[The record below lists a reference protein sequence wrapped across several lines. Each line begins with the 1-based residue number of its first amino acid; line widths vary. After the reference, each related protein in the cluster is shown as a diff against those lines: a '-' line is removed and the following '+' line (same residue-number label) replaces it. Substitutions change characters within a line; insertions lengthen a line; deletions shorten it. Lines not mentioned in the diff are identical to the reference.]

1 MTTYA
6 RAPMRARVLLAS
18 LLASFV
24 ALAPC
29 GPALAHAQLR
39 SAQPA
44 VGGTVHEGVQDVR
57 LSYSEA
63 VEPRFCR
70 VAVSGPDGKP
80 VEAAKPAVDPADPRI
95 LILHLARPLTP
106 GTYKVDWHAT
116 STDTHKTQGSYRF
129 TVAP

>member
-1 MTTYA
+1 MTTNI
-6 RAPMRARVLLAS
+6 RAPMRARVVLAS
-18 LLASFV
+18 LL

-44 VGGTVHEGVQDVR
+44 VGGTVHESVQDIR
-57 LSYSEA
+57 LSYSES
-63 VEPRFCR
+63 VEPRFCQ
-70 VAVSGPDGKP
+70 VAVIGPDGKP
-80 VEAAKPAVDPADPRI
+80 VEAAKPAVDPADQKI
-95 LILHLARPLTP
+95 LVLHLAHPLTP
-106 GTYKVDWHAT
+106 GAYKVDWHAT

>member
-1 MTTYA
+1 MTTHI
-6 RAPMRARVLLAS
+6 RAPMRACVILAS
-18 LLASFV
+18 LG
-24 ALAPC
+24 ALVPC
-29 GPALAHAQLR
+29 GFALAHAQLR

-44 VGGTVHEGVQDVR
+44 VGGTVHERVQEIR
-57 LSYSEA
+57 LSYSES
-63 VEPRFCR
+63 VEPRFCQ

-80 VEAAKPAVDPADPRI
+80 VEAAKPAVDPGNPKI
-95 LILHLARPLTP
+95 LVLHLDRSLTP

>member
-1 MTTYA
+1 MTIHA
-6 RAPMRARVLLAS
+6 RAPMRARILLAS
-18 LLASFV
+18 LV

-29 GPALAHAQLR
+29 GSALAHAHLR
-39 SAQPA
+39 SAQPS
-44 VGGTVHEGVQDVR
+44 VGGTTRESVQDVR

-63 VEPRFCR
+63 VEPRFCQ
-70 VAVSGPDGKP
+70 VAVSGSDGKP
-80 VEAAKPAVDPADPRI
+80 VEAAKPAVDPADPKS
-95 LILHLARPLTP
+95 LILHLVRPLTP